1 MPSIKLETSAP
12 LTKEQEKELALAIS
26 SLCAKELGKPESVV
40 QVRVESS
47 MTISFGGV
55 ADSSSAFL
63 VIAFIGSVSE
73 SCAKTLPG
81 KVGALLAPYGIDPK
95 KIFLRYM
102 GSDASCW
109 GWN

>member
-1 MPSIKLETSAP
+1 MPSIKLETSAV
-12 LTKEQEKELALAIS
+12 LTKEQEKTLALQVS
-26 SLCAKELGKPESVV
+26 KLCADILHKPESVV
-40 QVRVESS
+40 QVRIESS
-47 MTISFGGV
+47 LTISFGGTV
-55 ADSSSAFL
+55 ENDSAFI

-73 SCAKTLPG
+73 EQRTLLPG
-81 KVGALLAPYGIDPK
+81 RFGELLAPYGIDPK

>member
-1 MPSIKLETSAP
+1 MSQELVPAGP
-12 LTKEQEKELALAIS
+12 LALRQEKELALAIS

-73 SCAKTLPG
+73 ACAKTLPG

>member
-1 MPSIKLETSAP
+1 MPSIKLETSAV
-12 LTKEQEKELALAIS
+12 LTKEQEKTLALQIS
-26 SLCAKELGKPESVV
+26 SLCAKELNKPESVI

-47 MTISFGGV
+47 LTISFGGTV
-55 ADSSSAFL
+55 DTSSAFI
-63 VIAFIGSVSE
+63 VIAFIGTASE
-73 SCAKTLPG
+73 ELRKTLPG
-81 KVGALLAPYGIDPK
+81 KFGDLLAPYNIDPK

>member
-1 MPSIKLETSAP
+1 MPSIKLETSAG
-12 LTKEQEKELALAIS
+12 LSKDQEKTLALAIS
-26 SLCAKELGKPESVV
+26 KLCAETLHKPESVV
-40 QVRVESS
+40 QVRIESN
-47 MTISFGGV
+47 MTVSFGGTV
-55 ADSSSAFL
+55 DQSSAFI

-73 SCAKTLPG
+73 ETARIFPVKFG
-81 KVGALLAPYGIDPK
+81 ELLAPFGIDPK